1 MSALKDSFSSRMSP
15 AARVAAWILAIAI
28 VVLSI
33 VPRDLRPETDLPH
46 YLEHF
51 LIFLITGIAFGLGY
65 GRNLGLLGVFLFL
78 FAGLVEIAQL
88 FQSSRHARISDFLID
103 TLALW
108 IGLITVSLSNEFWK
122 RFGDSNDRKRERSG
136 MY

>member
-1 MSALKDSFSSRMSP
+1 MSALKDSFPSHMAI

-28 VVLSI
+28 IVLSI
-33 VPRDLRPETDLPH
+33 VPSDLRPETDLPH
-46 YLEHF
+46 HLEHF
-51 LIFLITGIAFGLGY
+51 LIFFITGIAFRLGY
-65 GRNLGLLGVFLFL
+65 RSNLGLLGAFLFL

-103 TLALW
+103 TLAVW

-122 RFGDSNDRKRERSG
+122 RLGASRSRKRWRSG
-136 MY
+136 MH